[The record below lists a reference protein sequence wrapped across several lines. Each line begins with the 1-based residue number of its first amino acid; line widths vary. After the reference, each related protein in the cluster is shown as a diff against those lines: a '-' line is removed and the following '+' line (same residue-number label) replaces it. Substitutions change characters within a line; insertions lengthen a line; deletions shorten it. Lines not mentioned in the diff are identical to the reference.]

1 MEGRHEGL
9 EPLDR
14 AYDLSSLSG
23 EVGALGRGDRSMQQ
37 RRAGR
42 CPGRIL
48 TSCMNAFQHPTP
60 SAALLHPPNSARS
73 STPLLA
79 YRHQADSFAGCQ
91 VSGVLAIA
99 RRFPGQAVADG
110 LLVWRGRRVR
120 GAPAAAVVDP
130 GLRPRFFS
138 VLPTPANFRS
148 R

>member
-1 MEGRHEGL
+1 
-9 EPLDR
+9 
-14 AYDLSSLSG
+14 
-23 EVGALGRGDRSMQQ
+23 
-37 RRAGR
+37 
-42 CPGRIL
+42 
-48 TSCMNAFQHPTP
+48 MNAFQHPTP
-60 SAALLHPPNSARS
+60 SAALLHPPKLGEVVDAASR
-73 STPLLA
+73 

>member
-1 MEGRHEGL
+1 
-9 EPLDR
+9 
-14 AYDLSSLSG
+14 
-23 EVGALGRGDRSMQQ
+23 
-37 RRAGR
+37 
-42 CPGRIL
+42 
-48 TSCMNAFQHPTP
+48 MNAFQHPTP

-73 STPLLA
+73 STRLLG

-91 VSGVLAIA
+91 VRVLAVA